1 MAPAAAVMKRML
13 SQDSPTAKGQSVVMW
28 PGRIPAISNV
38 TARPFESKEQLK
50 DLLAR
55 QAVETVLW
63 HDSIVY
69 LHKEEKVR
77 RWIGIGPGKVG
88 RNLVGK
94 EVGMKGG
101 DTKGGGV
108 WGISDPREVETVL
121 KELDMTET
129 MGEED

>member
-1 MAPAAAVMKRML
+1 MV
-13 SQDSPTAKGQSVVMW
+13 DVVALRGA
-28 PGRIPAISNV
+28 GRSATSLLLWWWWDYPAIV
-38 TARPFESKEQLK
+38 RVVQ
-50 DLLAR
+50 
-55 QAVETVLW
+55 
-63 HDSIVY
+63 DSIVY

-129 MGEED
+129 MNEED